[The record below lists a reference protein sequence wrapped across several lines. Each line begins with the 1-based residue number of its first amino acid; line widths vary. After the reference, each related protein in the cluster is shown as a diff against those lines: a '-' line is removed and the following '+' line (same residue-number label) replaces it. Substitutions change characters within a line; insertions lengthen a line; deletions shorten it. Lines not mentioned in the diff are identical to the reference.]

1 MTPSV
6 QPIKIDH
13 DDLRSIG
20 ELLREREKTI
30 VLKGA
35 DILTAEG
42 FTQVP
47 NHVLRSKKISPG
59 AKLTY
64 AMLLSYAWN
73 NEYCFPGQ
81 ERLATD
87 MGSGE
92 RSVVRYIQ
100 ELEVQRFIKIQR
112 RGQGKVNIYELNLT
126 ARRKQAT

>member
-1 MTPSV
+1 MNANPQT
-6 QPIKIDH
+6 IKIEH

-30 VLKGA
+30 ILKGA

-81 ERLATD
+81 GRLAID

-100 ELEVQRFIKIQR
+100 ELESQGFIKIRR
-112 RGQGKVNIYELNLT
+112 RGKGKVHIYELNLT
-126 ARRKQAT
+126 ARRKKAA

>member
-1 MTPSV
+1 MNST
-6 QPIKIDH
+6 QPYNIVNNE
-13 DDLRSIG
+13 LRPIG
-20 ELLREREKTI
+20 ELIKERNI

-35 DILTAEG
+35 DVLTTQG

-47 NHVLRSKKISPG
+47 NHILRSQEISPR

-73 NEYCFPGQ
+73 NDYCFPGQ
-81 ERLATD
+81 ERLSGD
-87 MGSGE
+87 MGAGE

-100 ELEVQRFIKIQR
+100 ELETQGFIKIKR

-126 ARRKQAT
+126 ARKKKAA

>member
-1 MTPSV
+1 M
-6 QPIKIDH
+6 
-13 DDLRSIG
+13 
-20 ELLREREKTI
+20 REREQTI
-30 VLKGA
+30 ILKGA

-81 ERLATD
+81 ERLAID
-87 MGSGE
+87 CWQSAKMRHFFNGE
-92 RSVVRYIQ
+92 NWLG
-100 ELEVQRFIKIQR
+100 EEF
-112 RGQGKVNIYELNLT
+112 
-126 ARRKQAT
+126 

>member
-1 MTPSV
+1 MATNT
-6 QPIKIDH
+6 QAIKIDN
-13 DDLRSIG
+13 DELRSIG

-30 VLKGA
+30 VLRGA

-81 ERLATD
+81 ERLAID

-92 RSVVRYIQ
+92 RSVIRYIQ
-100 ELEVQRFIKIQR
+100 ELEAQRFIKIKR

-126 ARRKQAT
+126 ARKKKAA